1 MLPTW
6 IYNDQGKISLYFG
19 SERDEV
25 RNNVLVLGCVSALL
39 PKALLLQVSE
49 KFNSATYKEILQKIF
64 YLWSLKI
71 NHNQLYLYSW
81 LVTAIVQY
89 IYVMLNLFQLSF
101 NLISSSSQ

>member
-1 MLPTW
+1 
-6 IYNDQGKISLYFG
+6 LYFG

-64 YLWSLKI
+64 YL
-71 NHNQLYLYSW
+71 
-81 LVTAIVQY
+81 
-89 IYVMLNLFQLSF
+89 
-101 NLISSSSQ
+101 